1 MKNQK
6 MWMKYLAIALMLL
19 TVALRSDVR
28 EISAVSDVAGIS
40 VDPGENGNYLFG
52 LEIAAPAK
60 GDGFT
65 VGSKLMQVQA
75 KTLSDA
81 LERAGL
87 RGEYPTVLTHGSLV
101 VIHADLAGSDLNQIS
116 EMLLEEWKGQMRTYM
131 AVADGCDAADILR
144 QDERENLR
152 AGLLS
157 AQLRRADQNGQVD
170 TEQAFA
176 LCSRVLNGE
185 TVSLPL
191 VALDEEGYRISGNIQ
206 VGENDETIC

>member
-1 MKNQK
+1 MNNQK

-19 TVALRSDVR
+19 TVAVRSDVR

-40 VDPGENGNYLFG
+40 VDPGDNGNYLFG
-52 LEIAAPAK
+52 LEVAVPAK
-60 GDGFT
+60 GDSFT
-65 VGSKLMQVQA
+65 VGSKLVQVQA

-81 LERAGL
+81 LEQAGL

-101 VIHADLAGSDLNQIS
+101 VIHADLACSQLSEIS
-116 EMLLEEWKGQMRTYM
+116 EMLLEEWQGQMRTYI

-157 AQLRRADQNGQVD
+157 AQLRRADQKGQVV

-176 LCSRVLNGE
+176 LCSRALTGE
-185 TVSLPL
+185 AVYLPL
-191 VALDEEGYRISGNIQ
+191 VALDEQGYRISGSMQ
-206 VGENDETIC
+206 VGENDETHC